1 VAAGTKRLLGDVF
14 VCEQLGP
21 FDLKGLSEPVAA
33 WRVLGERVGESRFA
47 AIRSKK
53 LTRFV
58 GRQNELRQLYGLWKR
73 AKGGKGQVV
82 LLCGEAG
89 IGKSRISET
98 LLDRIAMM
106 HMSPYDQC
114 SPYHT
119 NSPFPDYHPARTCG
133 SFQQLM
139 RQVKLDKL
147 EALLSQIGPEILADA
162 PLYAALLSI
171 PTDGRYPALELTSRR
186 QKDLTIE
193 ALIRQ
198 VLTLA
203 RTKPVLFVIEDAH
216 WIDPSTL
223 EGANRLIEAAKTFP
237 VLLLVTFR
245 PEFFPPWLDQKHVTL
260 IQLNRLERDKA
271 SAMVRDVSGGKEL
284 PAEVL
289 EQIISKTDGVP
300 LFVEELTKMVLE
312 SGLLRDAGD
321 IYISVGPLPRL
332 SIPSTLHDSL
342 MARLDRLNASRR
354 LPRSALLSVVNSH
367 IAWSPP
373 WHQSPVLR
381 CRRPLSNSAA
391 PD

>member
-1 VAAGTKRLLGDVF
+1 MAAGTKRLLGDVF

-73 AKGGKGQVV
+73 AKGGKGQIV

-98 LLDRIAMM
+98 LLDRIANDA
-106 HMSPYDQC
+106 HVTIRLQC

-119 NSPFPDYHPARTCG
+119 NSPFFPIITQHEHAAH
-133 SFQQLM
+133 FQQLDTPE
-139 RQVKLDKL
+139 VKFDKL
-147 EALLSQIGPEILADA
+147 EALLSQIGPEIIADA

-223 EGANRLIEAAKTFP
+223 EGANRLIEAAKTAP
-237 VLLLVTFR
+237 VLLLVTYR

-312 SGLLRDAGD
+312 FWASAGC
-321 IYISVGPLPRL
+321 GGH
-332 SIPSTLHDSL
+332 LH
-342 MARLDRLNASRR
+342 
-354 LPRSALLSVVNSH
+354 
-367 IAWSPP
+367 
-373 WHQSPVLR
+373 Q
-381 CRRPLSNSAA
+381 RRPAA
-391 PD
+391 ASLHSEHAARFIDGAP